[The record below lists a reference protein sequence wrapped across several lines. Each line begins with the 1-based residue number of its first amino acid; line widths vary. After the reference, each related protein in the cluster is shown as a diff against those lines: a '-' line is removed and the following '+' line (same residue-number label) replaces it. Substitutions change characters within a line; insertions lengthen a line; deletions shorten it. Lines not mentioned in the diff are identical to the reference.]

1 MNNKHYKHTFK
12 GYFSFLIVLVFF
24 SVSIHL
30 QGHAEKFDQRY
41 LQWKAQQQAQDARL
55 KGNDPNYYLGK
66 PTLDHSVKQTAAAN
80 ATSPSAVKVNINTAD
95 LQQLQQLNGIGAKK
109 AQAILEYRQQN
120 GKFKNLDDLKNV
132 KGIGPKMLEKN
143 RAMIVL

>member
-1 MNNKHYKHTFK
+1 M
-12 GYFSFLIVLVFF
+12 
-24 SVSIHL
+24 SI

-66 PTLDHSVKQTAAAN
+66 PTLDHSVKQTAAVN
-80 ATSPSAVKVNINTAD
+80 ATSPSATKVNINTAD

>member
-1 MNNKHYKHTFK
+1 MNNKPYKHTLK
-12 GYFSFLIVLVFF
+12 IYFSFLIGLLFF
-24 SVSIHL
+24 SMSI

-66 PTLDHSVKQTAAAN
+66 PTLEPNAKQTVTMGT
-80 ATSPSAVKVNINTAD
+80 TSSSTAKVNVNTAD
-95 LQQLQQLNGIGAKK
+95 LQQLQQLNGVGAKK

-120 GKFKNLDDLKNV
+120 GKFKNIEDLKNV

-143 RAMIVL
+143 RAMIIL